1 MPLATAAPFQGSD
14 SRDRLVAIVGP
25 TAVGKTELAMK
36 LAQHV
41 SVEIVGADSRQVY
54 RYMDIGTAKPSPEE
68 RALVTHHLV
77 DIIDPRDEFSLERY
91 ISSAKQAITN
101 ANGIGNVPILV
112 GGTGQYIK
120 ALLEGWT
127 VPSVPPDSHLRSRLE
142 ADLAASGIDR
152 LVAELR
158 NVDPAA
164 LEAVDIKNPRRLIR
178 AIERALAGHPWGA
191 HPSKVA
197 PNFDSVVIG
206 LSYDRTQLYAR
217 ADLRLDAMMTNGFL
231 AEVEGLLDAGYAP
244 ELPAMSGIGYS
255 ELVDHLLN
263 GADLQVVVQRAK
275 YRTHRYI
282 RQQFNWFRASDTR
295 INWFEKCDTDAAIE
309 YALSWIE
316 SSEEQA

>member
-1 MPLATAAPFQGSD
+1 MPLDTAAPFQGSD

-127 VPSVPPDSHLRSRLE
+127 VS
-142 ADLAASGIDR
+142 IC
-152 LVAELR
+152 
-158 NVDPAA
+158 
-164 LEAVDIKNPRRLIR
+164 
-178 AIERALAGHPWGA
+178 
-191 HPSKVA
+191 A
-197 PNFDSVVIG
+197 PG
-206 LSYDRTQLYAR
+206 LSST
-217 ADLRLDAMMTNGFL
+217 
-231 AEVEGLLDAGYAP
+231 E
-244 ELPAMSGIGYS
+244 PA
-255 ELVDHLLN
+255 
-263 GADLQVVVQRAK
+263 
-275 YRTHRYI
+275 
-282 RQQFNWFRASDTR
+282 
-295 INWFEKCDTDAAIE
+295 
-309 YALSWIE
+309 
-316 SSEEQA
+316 